1 MNDSTEVNTDR
12 STEELSLIQ
21 RLIGIVISPS
31 KTFSYIKEKPDW
43 IFPLL
48 ITITISISV
57 QIVIKPYF
65 FESKQY
71 DKTITDVMERA
82 NIDREAAEEMMH
94 KNMTIFMPVG
104 ALIGTPL
111 MMLLFSGAMFLG
123 GNLVMG
129 GETSFKHLY
138 SVNAYLGIVGAV
150 GMLLKLPLIMA
161 KGSTDIV
168 TSFAILMPPEADESI
183 LYKLLS
189 LFDVILI
196 WESVIAAIG
205 LAIIYNWAQKKANML
220 VLSIWIVVVSVY
232 GIYLA
237 LS

>member
-1 MNDSTEVNTDR
+1 MNDSTEVNTD
-12 STEELSLIQ
+12 SGTEELSLIQ

-65 FESKQY
+65 FNSKEY
-71 DKTITDVMERA
+71 DKLITEVMEKA
-82 NIDREAAEEMMH
+82 DIDREAAEEMMH

-104 ALIGTPL
+104 VLIMTPL
-111 MMLLFSGAMFLG
+111 LMLLLSGAMFLG

-150 GMLLKLPLIMA
+150 GMLLKLPLIIA
-161 KGSTDIV
+161 KGSADTV
-168 TSFAILMPPEADESI
+168 TSFAILMPPE
-183 LYKLLS
+183 
-189 LFDVILI
+189 VT
-196 WESVIAAIG
+196 SVNFCNFG
-205 LAIIYNWAQKKANML
+205 
-220 VLSIWIVVVSVY
+220 
-232 GIYLA
+232 
-237 LS
+237 